1 MEAVIPPLEATI
13 DTTYDIEG
21 ERGPGKFPAPASIDK
36 ARTLLGARL
45 ERLSALGD
53 WFEIDLGD
61 GKSVYLNGEQAV
73 LTDTPPST
81 PITSKIVIH
90 ADDFLEILSGE
101 MDARRAVFFTLMAVG
116 GSMEA
121 VMRMFNALTCAPR
134 QPALTTD
141 LPKPVSDRDRALDDL
156 KQFGY
161 CLVEGALT
169 GTEVQTLR
177 SRLVDQAQ
185 GEAAAGVANFEGHQG
200 ANQRVWNLINKG
212 QCFEELLLNPIFE
225 EFSTPI
231 LGRHAFCGSYQAN
244 IAGPGGKIQC
254 LHYDQMLVNP
264 KIVDRPLALQF
275 AIYLDDVVEENGATR
290 VIPGSHLGGR
300 EPYDQYSLD
309 GTVPAEGPAGTVL
322 IFDGRLF
329 HGAGANGT
337 TKPRHILFPWFLRYY
352 MKSADTTAA
361 SLRPEVEA
369 RMSDRLKAVLGFRCT
384 GGLGGAN
391 KPVEGQI
398 AIKPTYRVGPIAADG
413 RVKLDA

>member
-1 MEAVIPPLEATI
+1 MEAVIPPLEVAI

-21 ERGPGKFPAPASIDK
+21 ERGPGKFPPQESVDK
-36 ARTLLGARL
+36 ATRLLGARL
-45 ERLSALGD
+45 ERLSALCE

-61 GKSVYLNGEQAV
+61 GKSLYLNGEQSV
-73 LTDTPPST
+73 LTDTPPPA
-81 PITSKIVIH
+81 PIASKIVVH

-101 MDARRAVFFTLMAVG
+101 MDPRRAVFFTLMAVG

-121 VMRMFNALTCAPR
+121 VMRMFNAISCVERKPQLTEE
-134 QPALTTD
+134 
-141 LPKPVSDRDRALDDL
+141 LPSPVADRNRAFDDL
-156 KQFGY
+156 KRFGY

-169 GTEVQTLR
+169 AAEVQTLR

-212 QCFEELLLNPIFE
+212 ECFEELLLNPIFE
-225 EFSTPI
+225 EFTDPI
-231 LGRHAFCGSYQAN
+231 LGRHAICGSYQAN

-264 KIVDRPLALQF
+264 KVTDRPLALQF
-275 AIYLDDVVEENGATR
+275 AVYLDDVTEENGATR
-290 VIPGSHLGGR
+290 VIPGSHVGGR
-300 EPYDQYSLD
+300 EPDDQYSLD

-329 HGAGANGT
+329 HGAGANAT
-337 TKPRHILFPWFLRYY
+337 SKPRHILFPWFLRYY
-352 MKSADTTAA
+352 MRSADTNAA

-369 RMSDRLKAVLGFRCT
+369 RMSDRLKAILGFRCT
-384 GGLGGAN
+384 GGLGGVN

-398 AIKPTYRVGPIAADG
+398 TIKPTYNVGPLGADG
-413 RVKLDA
+413 RVKLNA